1 MNWGLTQLCPIEQ
14 FESWHWFLLWE
25 GKGKSIC
32 TVRKVLIEEKKLLSV
47 SNSVYLNL
55 YTTGED
61 YSETV
66 LSSDHTRNKTIATRF
81 WHWEITLILI
91 VKYIYNISRMSFKKE
106 AYSEPTSK
114 FSSGRI
120 FFNVRNFYWFSSRT
134 FESKQGFWVL
144 NIRLSS
150 LVEEKMTD
158 FCFHKDN

>member
-1 MNWGLTQLCPIEQ
+1 M
-14 FESWHWFLLWE
+14 
-25 GKGKSIC
+25 KRKSSY
-32 TVRKVLIEEKKLLSV
+32 LSV
-47 SNSVYLNL
+47 TL
-55 YTTGED
+55 YIWISIPREKIIQRRL
-61 YSETV
+61 

-158 FCFHKDN
+158 FCFHKDNQIISFWENRLYQI